1 MLIFNVIIIEL
12 KLILNTLLKF
22 NIHIQTYAGSLSVN
36 VTLLLR
42 IATKSLSNISCDKQ
56 LGFNVHFK

>member
-56 LGFNVHFK
+56 LGFNIHFK